1 MDMYNVHTYIYT
13 YMYIHTCIPDDI
25 PELIWED
32 DSTNE
37 IKFHND

>member
-1 MDMYNVHTYIYT
+1 
-13 YMYIHTCIPDDI
+13 MYIHTYIHAYIPDDI